1 MSKLIETSA
10 WVCIETDT
18 GYVSQEE
25 FPPCKDDPAEP
36 LLLALDEIV
45 RVLTVAGRHEEAL
58 RKAQQAASRTLVCL
72 GSPDRTATEG
82 SKNGG
87 NGK

>member
-25 FPPCKDDPAEP
+25 FMPCNDDPAEP

-58 RKAQQAASRTLVCL
+58 RKAQQAVDRTLECL
-72 GSPDRTATEG
+72 GTRARAEGETE
-82 SKNGG
+82 
-87 NGK
+87 